1 MRTMGQ
7 YVDQCSHS
15 YVIATCHFTFDFGID
30 CYFQCLMTISISI
43 FQLKKSSIFFMLFC
57 MCFLVSFHILKSTIT
72 CYLFENIS

>member
-15 YVIATCHFTFDFGID
+15 HFTFDFGID